1 MPAKTKKKSQCLNR
15 KTHNDD
21 FGKKYHKPVVVVEKC
36 TKIKHTYEPRSW
48 IQQWRW
54 TKTLTLG
61 GTSSPFVFSLRMES
75 RILLSS
81 FLLSSF
87 LPSGGFFLSFF
98 LSFFFLFSFL
108 LSLRNPLST
117 RKPNFQPFQFWR
129 PNPLS
134 KTCFLPAQYSRP
146 NPLSKTCHVSSKM
159 LQKNY
164 F

>member
-1 MPAKTKKKSQCLNR
+1 MPAKTKKNSQFLNQ
-15 KTHNDD
+15 KTYNDD
-21 FGKKYHKPVVVVEKC
+21 FGKKYHKPVVVVEKR

-54 TKTLTLG
+54 RKTLTLG
-61 GTSSPFVFSLRMES
+61 GTLLPSFSLFVWSHVFSFLPFSLRV
-75 RILLSS
+75 
-81 FLLSSF
+81 
-87 LPSGGFFLSFF
+87 GFSFLSFF
-98 LSFFFLFSFL
+98 SLFSFL
-108 LSLRNPLST
+108 LSLRNPIST

-129 PNPLS
+129 PNPLP
-134 KTCFLPAQYSRP
+134 KTCFWPAQYSHP

>member
-1 MPAKTKKKSQCLNR
+1 MPAKTKKKSQFLNR

-21 FGKKYHKPVVVVEKC
+21 FGKKYHKPVVVVEKR

-87 LPSGGFFLSFF
+87 SLRVGFSFLSFF
-98 LSFFFLFSFL
+98 SLFSFL

-134 KTCFLPAQYSRP
+134 KTWFWPAQYSRP
-146 NPLSKTCHVSSKM
+146 NPLSKTCHVSKM

>member
-1 MPAKTKKKSQCLNR
+1 MPAKTKKKSQFLNQ

-21 FGKKYHKPVVVVEKC
+21 FGKKYHKPVVVVEKR

-61 GTSSPFVFSLRMES
+61 GTSSPFVWSHVFSFLPFSFLPFSLRV
-75 RILLSS
+75 
-81 FLLSSF
+81 
-87 LPSGGFFLSFF
+87 GFSFLSFF
-98 LSFFFLFSFL
+98 SLFSFL

-134 KTCFLPAQYSRP
+134 KTCFWPAQYSRP